1 MRFEILLALSFLA
14 VIIAFIACSPP
25 RKPKPTLSSTLFPTV
40 MLTTYNPQ
48 FATRISSDALPAA
61 TILPAAVGFE
71 GLRIS
76 PPRCYEPGG
85 RRVTC
90 LGTVRN
96 QTNGAVG
103 DISLQVRYLG
113 MDGSLQGQELLTLEQ
128 HRVGQD
134 ERAAY
139 RIQVPNG
146 GLETDYLEIK
156 VASAQLSAQP
166 NLALSLTDMQASH
179 HPDDGRYLLTAQLE
193 NTTALDARD
202 ARLIVTLENEDGA
215 IIGYRAADLP
225 QVIPSGAR
233 LPIRLS
239 IVPLEAAAKM
249 LHRVALQAFPA
260 ASRPRRV
267 KRWPGQSD
275 R

>member
-25 RKPKPTLSSTLFPTV
+25 RKPKPTLSSPLFPTV

-71 GLRIS
+71 GIRIS

-85 RRVTC
+85 RQVTC
-90 LGTVRN
+90 LGAVRN
-96 QTNGAVG
+96 QTNGDVG

-128 HRVGQD
+128 HRVSRD

-179 HPDDGRYLLTAQLE
+179 QPDDGRYLLTAQLE

-202 ARLIVTLENEDGA
+202 ARLIVTLENEAGA
-215 IIGYRAADLP
+215 IIGYRAVDLP

-239 IVPLEAAAKM
+239 IVPLEAAAKI

-260 ASRPRRV
+260 ASQPT
-267 KRWPGQSD
+267 PTD
-275 R
+275 